1 MNQRISVSI
10 VLGVLLAAGAAWA
23 LPGNAILPPSL
34 RAGAWL
40 NANRE
45 IGVPG
50 QVSLRSAWADLC
62 YHCPIS
68 EGRSSSGRVWRL
80 AKEDFT

>member
-1 MNQRISVSI
+1 MNRRIGVSM

-34 RAGAWL
+34 RAGASR

-50 QVSLRSAWADLC
+50 EVRLLRMLVLPLSD
-62 YHCPIS
+62 
-68 EGRSSSGRVWRL
+68 R
-80 AKEDFT
+80 